1 MDHYIT
7 HRQKFF
13 SKLESIYLGT
23 KISTQNKNGFLNILD
38 IKEKY
43 FKNFKQDIMDKL
55 KESGL
60 DSDDLGDIYN
70 KLFTFFD
77 SYLNESG
84 TPYFADTP
92 YFKNIHAKVYSN
104 QKDTALF
111 YKTSDLYYIKSD
123 SIYEDAILTNEFE
136 TFSLSFNTSNF
147 IPKSDNQKTKHTFT

>member
-84 TPYFADTP
+84 TP
-92 YFKNIHAKVYSN
+92 
-104 QKDTALF
+104 
-111 YKTSDLYYIKSD
+111 
-123 SIYEDAILTNEFE
+123 
-136 TFSLSFNTSNF
+136 
-147 IPKSDNQKTKHTFT
+147 